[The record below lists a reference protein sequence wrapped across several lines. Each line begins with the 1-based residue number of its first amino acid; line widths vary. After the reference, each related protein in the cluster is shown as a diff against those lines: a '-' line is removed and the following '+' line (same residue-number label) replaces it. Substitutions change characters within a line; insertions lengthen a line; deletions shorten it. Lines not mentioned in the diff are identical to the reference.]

1 MNEERY
7 FGNPFT
13 NRLWEGRRT
22 SVERAYLEMGRP
34 QRQTI
39 INEDDITNLKIAL
52 GIARSVD
59 EFVRMI

>member
-7 FGNPFT
+7 YGNPFT
-13 NRLWEGRRT
+13 RRFWEEKSSSVRR
-22 SVERAYLEMGRP
+22 AALENGRP
-34 QRQTI
+34 TRMTVI
-39 INEDDITNLKIAL
+39 SEDDITNLKIAL